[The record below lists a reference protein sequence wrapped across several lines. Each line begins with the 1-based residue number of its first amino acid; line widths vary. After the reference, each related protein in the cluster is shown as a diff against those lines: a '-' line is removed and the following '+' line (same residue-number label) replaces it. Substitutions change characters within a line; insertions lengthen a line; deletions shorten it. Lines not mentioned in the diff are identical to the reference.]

1 VIKASYPYGGVA
13 LVPARFHRGPHKFLL
28 SSHIISAARELILC
42 GIEAGHFARLRKRR
56 NPMKTLI
63 LAAFAALSLTT
74 AIAPAANAFVR
85 GVPHTAYHSGPYDNT
100 GRGPG
105 ETGMEGGGG

>member
-1 VIKASYPYGGVA
+1 VIKASYPYGGTVVVA
-13 LVPARFHRGPHKFLL
+13 TRFHRGPHKFHALKPYYFRG
-28 SSHIISAARELILC
+28 ART
-42 GIEAGHFARLRKRR
+42 HFMRHRSRTFCPTQERR

-85 GVPHTAYHSGPYDNT
+85 GVPHTAYHSGPYDPSFPPRLKIT
-100 GRGPG
+100 R
-105 ETGMEGGGG
+105 